1 MGINKRNI
9 IFLIIIFLSVPIIK
23 NDYILHFFIL
33 SFIWGIVAESWN
45 LIMGYAGIFNF
56 GQIAFFTIGAFASG
70 LLSIQLGITPLLGL
84 LLGGISAAIVGF
96 LIGLPSLKLKGEYIA
111 LITYSLH
118 MLLSPLIYRGKM
130 LGIQTGGFIWNIP
143 SLEIFGY
150 VFPRNQVLPW
160 YYAGLLLFILFIY
173 LIYRVINSP
182 IGCAFVALRD
192 AEPLAKSLGIDE
204 YKYKLIIFSLS
215 AFITG
220 VMGSFYAYYVATIS
234 ARMLG
239 LDYFVKTLIMT
250 ILGGLGAFPGSAIA
264 AFIITFG
271 FEVMRPLGSYRIII
285 LGVSVIVIIIY
296 MPNGIMGLIQ
306 KLKEIYKIN
315 KHKLKN

>member
-1 MGINKRNI
+1 MGINKKNRIYLI
-9 IFLIIIFLSVPIIK
+9 IFFLLVPIIK
-23 NDYILHFFIL
+23 NDYVLHFFIL

-84 LLGGISAAIVGF
+84 LLGGISSAIVGF

-118 MLLSPLIYRGKM
+118 MLLSPLIYRGEI

-143 SLEIFGY
+143 PLEIFGY
-150 VFPRNQVLPW
+150 LFPRNQVLPW
-160 YYAGLLLFILFIY
+160 YYAGLLLFILFICF
-173 LIYRVINSP
+173 IFVIINSS
-182 IGCAFVALRD
+182 IGRAFVALRD
-192 AEPLAKSLGIDE
+192 AEPLAKSLGINE

-220 VMGSFYAYYVATIS
+220 VMGSFYAYYVGTIS

-264 AFIITFG
+264 AFIIIFG
-271 FEVMRPLGSYRIII
+271 FEVLRSLGSYRTI
-285 LGVSVIVIIIY
+285 LLGALVIFIIIY

-306 KLKEIYKIN
+306 KFKKYIKLIN
-315 KHKLKN
+315 LN